1 MSSMLVIKIGGASG
15 IRDHLAA
22 LAADIATA
30 VRDGGSV
37 VVVHGG
43 SDEVN
48 TLSERLGIPAKF
60 IKSPSGHVSRYTDPQ
75 AMEAFIM
82 AMAGTVNTELVRQL
96 RAHGV
101 NALGVSGLDG
111 GLFAGERK
119 TAIRAI
125 EGAKIKVI
133 RDDLSATITKV
144 NTALIQTLVAA
155 GYVPVVCPMVLADTG
170 EVCNV
175 DADRAAAALARA
187 LGAGQLVFFTNV
199 PGLLRDVNDPS
210 TVVPTIQAGRAE
222 AFEALAG
229 GRMKKKF
236 AAALEAVQSG
246 VAQAVIADARRDRPL
261 ARALAGEGTVL
272 VP

>member
-1 MSSMLVIKIGGASG
+1 MLVIKIGGAAG

-22 LAADIATA
+22 LAADIAAAT
-30 VRDGGSV
+30 RDGGGL

-48 TLSERLGIPAKF
+48 TLSERLGIAPKF

-75 AMEAFIM
+75 AMEVFTM

-96 RAHGV
+96 RAHGI
-101 NALGVSGLDG
+101 NAFGVSGVDG
-111 GLFAGERK
+111 GLLTGERK
-119 TAIRAI
+119 TAIRSI

-133 RDDLSATITKV
+133 RDDLSATIDKV
-144 NTALIQTLVAA
+144 NTVLIETLVAA
-155 GYVPVVCPMVLADTG
+155 GYVPVVCPMVLATTG

-187 LGAGQLVFFTNV
+187 LGAGRLIFFTNV

-210 TVVPTIQAGRAE
+210 TVIPRIQAGQAE
-222 AFEALAG
+222 AFEPLAG

-236 AAALEAVQSG
+236 AAAVEAVQSG
-246 VAQAVIADARRDRPL
+246 VAQAVIADARRDKPL